1 MFVLS
6 GVCVWQFLRV
16 GCGGC
21 HLCLLDCFAIVVI
34 VVNSVVV
41 LRFFAAGLVV
51 CIMLI
56 GLDRLLQGWLLECV
70 FNGGLLVLLVAC

>member
-1 MFVLS
+1 M
-6 GVCVWQFLRV
+6 
-16 GCGGC
+16 
-21 HLCLLDCFAIVVI
+21 AI

-41 LRFFAAGLVV
+41 LRFFAVGLVV